1 MCFILIFYN
10 CLQLLGTYR
19 KQVRS
24 FQRAAQALFLI
35 NYEYKCMES
44 FCIPNYSAK
53 SLLRSTSFAAT
64 VNSKTKPFLVV
75 VHLRLL
81 LTGLFFF
88 IEQYIDVT

>member
-24 FQRAAQALFLI
+24 FQRTAQALFLF

-44 FCIPNYSAK
+44 FCIPNYSAE
-53 SLLRSTSFAAT
+53 SLLRSTSFTAT
-64 VNSKTKPFLVV
+64 VNSEAKPFLVV
-75 VHLRLL
+75 VHLRL
-81 LTGLFFF
+81 
-88 IEQYIDVT
+88 